1 MNINKPHYKLIES
14 KSNVKK
20 LLKVFI
26 VVFLSIVNK
35 KSEDL
40 ASLLNLQKEYFKT

>member
-35 KSEDL
+35 KSEDF
-40 ASLLNLQKEYFKT
+40 ASLLNSLKKKFKT